1 MPCGPCCKKI
11 RAAGK
16 QNIQLDS
23 KPFCEDNHNIVNVPA
38 ATSETDHQAG
48 QAGRKTERH
57 VSVSTV
63 ERLSV
68 YRKLL
73 EELHYDGVEYVYSQ
87 QLADMVGVTPAQLRR
102 DLASFG
108 SFGNISR
115 GYNVYQLTRTI
126 SRILGT
132 DSPQTVALF
141 GAGDL
146 GRSLLAYRGFEER
159 GFHIGLVFDL
169 DADKAGKVFAG
180 RRCYGVEDMEKVLP
194 EFNVRI
200 AVLAC
205 RPPGLQ
211 QLVDRLAKLGIV
223 SILNFVPKRI
233 TPAPGGY
240 VESIDI
246 AAKLEKLSFLSQKK

>member
-1 MPCGPCCKKI
+1 MTAKPRCEYYHNVVSASVPVPETDPMVGT
-11 RAAGK
+11 AGK
-16 QNIQLDS
+16 
-23 KPFCEDNHNIVNVPA
+23 KP
-38 ATSETDHQAG
+38 
-48 QAGRKTERH
+48 ERH

-63 ERLSV
+63 ERLSL

-73 EELHYDGVEYVYSQ
+73 EELHYEGVEYIYSQ
-87 QLADMVGVTPAQLRR
+87 QMAEMVGVTPAQLRR

-132 DSPQTVALF
+132 DSQQTVALF

-159 GFHIGLVFDL
+159 GFQIGLIFDL
-169 DADKAGKVFAG
+169 DSEKAGKVFAG
-180 RRCYGVEDMEKVLP
+180 RRCYHVDDMERVLP
-194 EFNVRI
+194 EFDVRV

-211 QLVDRLAKLGIV
+211 QLVDRLAKLGIT

>member
-1 MPCGPCCKKI
+1 LG
-11 RAAGK
+11 
-16 QNIQLDS
+16 S
-23 KPFCEDNHNIVNVPA
+23 CEHNHNIVTLPVETTENDPQDGPA
-38 ATSETDHQAG
+38 GKKS
-48 QAGRKTERH
+48 ERH

-68 YRKLL
+68 YRKVL
-73 EELHYDGVEYVYSQ
+73 EELHHDGVEYVYSQ

-126 SRILGT
+126 SRIFGT
-132 DSPQTVALF
+132 DNAQTVALF
-141 GAGDL
+141 GVGDL

-159 GFHIGLVFDL
+159 GFHIGMVFDI
-169 DADKAGKVFAG
+169 DADKVGKVFAG
-180 RRCYGVEDMEKVLP
+180 RRCYALDDMEKVLT
-194 EFNVRI
+194 EFNVRV
-200 AVLAC
+200 AVLTC
-205 RPPGLQ
+205 RAPGLQ
-211 QLVDRLAKLGIV
+211 QLVDRLANARIT
-223 SILNFVPKRI
+223 SILNFVPKRV

-246 AAKLEKLSFLSQKK
+246 AGKLEKLSFLSQNK

>member
-1 MPCGPCCKKI
+1 M
-11 RAAGK
+11 
-16 QNIQLDS
+16 S
-23 KPFCEDNHNIVNVPA
+23 VPV
-38 ATSETDHQAG
+38 ATSEAADLPVGPAG
-48 QAGRKTERH
+48 KKSDLH

-63 ERLSV
+63 ERLSL

-73 EELHYDGVEYVYSQ
+73 EELHYEGVEYIYSQ
-87 QLADMVGVTPAQLRR
+87 QMAEMVGVTPAQLRR

-132 DSPQTVALF
+132 DTQQTVALF

-159 GFHIGLVFDL
+159 GFHIGLIFDL
-169 DADKAGKVFAG
+169 DSEKVGKVFAG
-180 RRCYGVEDMEKVLP
+180 RRCYRVDDMEKVLP
-194 EFNVRI
+194 EFDVRV

-211 QLVDRLAKLGIV
+211 QLVDRLAKVGIT

-233 TPAPGGY
+233 TPAAGGY

>member
-1 MPCGPCCKKI
+1 VSD
-11 RAAGK
+11 RAEA
-16 QNIQLDS
+16 I
-23 KPFCEDNHNIVNVPA
+23 
-38 ATSETDHQAG
+38 ETEPKSGEKRAD
-48 QAGRKTERH
+48 RH

-68 YRKLL
+68 YRKVL
-73 EELHYDGVEYVYSQ
+73 EELHHDGVEYVYSQ
-87 QLADMVGVTPAQLRR
+87 QLAEMVGVTPAQLRR

-132 DSPQTVALF
+132 DTQQTVALF
-141 GAGDL
+141 GVGDL

-180 RRCYGVEDMEKVLP
+180 RRCYSLDEMEKVLP
-194 EFNVRI
+194 EYDVRI
-200 AVLAC
+200 AVLAS
-205 RPPGLQ
+205 RPSGLQ
-211 QLVDRLAKLGIV
+211 QLVDRLAKLGITAV
-223 SILNFVPKRI
+223 LNFVPKRI
-233 TPAPGGY
+233 TPAEGGY

-246 AAKLEKLSFLSQKK
+246 AAKLEKLSFLSSQKK

>member
-1 MPCGPCCKKI
+1 MAPTGEPSGEAAK
-11 RAAGK
+11 RA
-16 QNIQLDS
+16 D
-23 KPFCEDNHNIVNVPA
+23 
-38 ATSETDHQAG
+38 
-48 QAGRKTERH
+48 RH

-68 YRKLL
+68 YRKIL

-87 QLADMVGVTPAQLRR
+87 QLAEMVGVTPAQLRR

-132 DSPQTVALF
+132 DTQQTVALF
-141 GAGDL
+141 GVGDL

-159 GFHIGLVFDL
+159 GFHIGVIFDL

-180 RRCYGVEDMEKVLP
+180 RRCHHVDDMEKVLP
-194 EFNVRI
+194 GFNVRV
-200 AVLAC
+200 AVMAC
-205 RPPGLQ
+205 RPPGVQ
-211 QLVDRLAKLGIV
+211 ALVDRLAKVGV
-223 SILNFVPKRI
+223 TSILNFVPKRI

-246 AAKLEKLSFLSQKK
+246 AAKLEKLSFLSKKSPPEDQPPGLPARPEPPEPQEARGLLGIDKR